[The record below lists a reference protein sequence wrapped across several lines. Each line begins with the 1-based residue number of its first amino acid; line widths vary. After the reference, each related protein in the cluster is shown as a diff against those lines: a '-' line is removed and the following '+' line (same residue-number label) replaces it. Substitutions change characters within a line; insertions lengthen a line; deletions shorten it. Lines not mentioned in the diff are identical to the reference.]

1 MNYRLIF
8 LLLMLMAILNHCNP
22 TESESNFFNN
32 WAFSL
37 PDGNPAWLSI
47 KEDSTARMLWSVGSA
62 KPIAIRFPEKN
73 KFELS
78 GKLGWRPYGAPN
90 WFRVTD
96 PVFGTLDNEGNVV
109 LTVTHGYEG
118 KLETFQIKGRKMP
131 PMPPKPVMSDLN
143 YGETIDLLAK
153 GLQGWKLTNPDK
165 INGWSMEDKILVN
178 ETPKTDFGAY
188 GNYGNLRTI
197 EDFEDFELRI
207 DYNVP
212 EGGNS
217 GIYLRGAYEVQVV
230 DRDSP
235 MQGIQGPAAVFGR
248 ITPQFNNANPGGEWN
263 SYRLVLVNRHITVE
277 LNGETVIDNQP
288 LEGCTGGGINADDT
302 KPGPIFLQGDHTSV
316 KYRNILLRKIT
327 NRSCLKSS
335 AAGEKH
341 EF

>member
-1 MNYRLIF
+1 MLIRFF
-8 LLLMLMAILNHCNP
+8 LPIFFCYSAILLNQCTP
-22 TESESNFFNN
+22 PESESNLIGN

-62 KPIAIRFPEKN
+62 KPIEIGFPEHN
-73 KFELS
+73 KFELT
-78 GKLGWRPYGAPN
+78 GKLRWRPFGSPD
-90 WFRVTD
+90 WFKITNPVT
-96 PVFGTLDNEGNVV
+96 GKLNEEGNIV
-109 LTVTHGYEG
+109 LTVTHTFAE
-118 KLETFQIKGRKMP
+118 KVETFQLTGKKMP
-131 PMPPKPVMSDLN
+131 PIPPKPVLSDLN
-143 YGETIDLLAK
+143 FGETVDLLAN
-153 GLQGWKLTNPDK
+153 GLQGWKLTNGDK
-165 INGWSMEDKILVN
+165 INGWSLKDKVLVN

-235 MQGIQGPAAVFGR
+235 MQGIQGPGAVFGR
-248 ITPQFNNANPGGEWN
+248 IIPQFNHANPGGEWN
-263 SYRLVLVNRHITVE
+263 SYRLILVNRHITIE
-277 LNGETVIDNQP
+277 LNGKTVIDNQP

-302 KPGPIFLQGDHTSV
+302 SPGPIFLQGDHTSV
-316 KYRNILLRKIT
+316 KYRNIFLRKIT
-327 NRSCLKSS
+327 NSLM
-335 AAGEKH
+335 GT
-341 EF
+341 